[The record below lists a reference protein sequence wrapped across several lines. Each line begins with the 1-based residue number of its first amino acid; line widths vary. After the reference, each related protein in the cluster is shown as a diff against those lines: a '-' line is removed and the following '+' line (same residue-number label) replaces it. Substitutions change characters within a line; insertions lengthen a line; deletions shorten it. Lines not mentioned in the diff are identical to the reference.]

1 MFEDLVMVE
10 ELEVLETVVAPVSA
24 EVPET
29 PAGTVVSTCESLA
42 VAEAGSVV
50 VNSGNVET
58 VVGVLDVSIGVG
70 VGLGLGT
77 GVGLGAGTGVGLGDG
92 VIVAFPDGVPDKV
105 VVASA
110 GPLDERV

>member
-1 MFEDLVMVE
+1 
-10 ELEVLETVVAPVSA
+10 
-24 EVPET
+24 
-29 PAGTVVSTCESLA
+29 
-42 VAEAGSVV
+42 VV
-50 VNSGNVET
+50 VNPVNVEV

-70 VGLGLGT
+70 LGLGA

-92 VIVAFPDGVPDKV
+92 VIVAFPDGFEDKV